1 MMEGNDMKIA
11 TIGTGFIVD
20 RFLDAVRQVDGVEAT
35 AVYSRRTET
44 AEAFGQKHDIGSSFT
59 DMDAMLKEEAHDT
72 VYIASPNSLHHAYA
86 KKAIEAGK
94 HVICE
99 KPFTSTAAE
108 LKELIDLAGQQDVF
122 LFEAVTGI
130 HLPHFKA
137 VQENMQRIG
146 DIRLIQANY
155 SQYSSRYEQLKHGQ
169 VTNVFNLD
177 FSGGALADLNIYN
190 LHFVIRLL
198 GRPDE
203 IAYLPNKHDNGA
215 DTSGVCVLKYDGC
228 VASCIGSK
236 DTTTDNSVLL
246 QGDKGYIRV
255 NGSAN
260 IMDSVDV
267 VTEEGKAHIDLG
279 QNDNNMVAELENFRD
294 MLSSKDRDSA
304 AELLEHSMNVM
315 EAFEAARSSADIKYP
330 ADEKQ

>member
-1 MMEGNDMKIA
+1 MKIA

-20 RFLDAVRQVDGVEAT
+20 RFLDAVCQVEGVEAT
-35 AVYSRRTET
+35 AVYSRRLET
-44 AEAFGQKHDIGSSFT
+44 AEAFGQKHDIGSRFT
-59 DMDAMLKEEAHDT
+59 DMDAMLKDEAHDT

-108 LKELIDLAGQQDVF
+108 LKELIDLAGAQDVF

-137 VQENMQRIG
+137 VQENMKRIG
-146 DIRLIQANY
+146 DIRIIQANY

-169 VTNVFNLD
+169 VTNVFNLE

-203 IAYLPNKHDNGA
+203 IVYLPNKHDNGA

-246 QGDKGYIRV
+246 QGNKGYIRV

-267 VTEEGKAHIDLG
+267 VTDEGKEHIDLG
-279 QNDNNMVAELENFRD
+279 QNDNNMVAELESFRD
-294 MLSSKDRDSA
+294 MLSSEDRGA
-304 AELLEHSMNVM
+304 ATELLEHSMNVM
-315 EAFEAARSSADIKYP
+315 EAFEAARSSADIQYP
-330 ADEKQ
+330 ADEK